1 MEADLLLI
9 NKIKQQNDN
18 LSLQQLIDRHS
29 GIYMDIVNKIIS
41 DSCDFVN
48 KMDVIADK
56 DYTIYNAALKYNP
69 NLNTKFPTYLANETR
84 WKCLNLY
91 NKNKKRKED
100 PLEYYENDQAAS
112 NDFIKDLENSEIL
125 KKFYKLASS
134 YHDKRVKKIIDMRY
148 GSSYNKLTP
157 WKSIAKKLKMS
168 IQGCINIHNKFIEQT
183 KKELENV

>member
-9 NKIKQQNDN
+9 NRIKEQNDN
-18 LSLQQLIDRHS
+18 FSLQELIDRHS

-48 KMDVIADK
+48 KTDVIADK

-91 NKNKKRKED
+91 NKNKKRKEE
-100 PLEYYENDQAAS
+100 PLEYHQNDQEVS
-112 NDFIKDLENSEIL
+112 YDFVKDLQNSEIL
-125 KKFYKLASS
+125 KKIYKLAELNE
-134 YHDKRVKKIIDMRY
+134 DKRVKKIIDMRY
-148 GSSYNKLTP
+148 GSAYNKLTP